1 MIHNAVLIKENLKK
15 ELSKPIQTDQDDLI
29 VVSQKALTHLISSC
43 GRCSCG
49 INVHHE
55 SQIRALH
62 ITYTNTFNN
71 LPSELQYINK
81 YNRRLMKKN

>member
-1 MIHNAVLIKENLKK
+1 MFLDAFFPLHHSLYVIHNTVLIKENLKK

-43 GRCSCG
+43 G

-62 ITYTNTFNN
+62 ITYIY
-71 LPSELQYINK
+71 QYI
-81 YNRRLMKKN
+81 